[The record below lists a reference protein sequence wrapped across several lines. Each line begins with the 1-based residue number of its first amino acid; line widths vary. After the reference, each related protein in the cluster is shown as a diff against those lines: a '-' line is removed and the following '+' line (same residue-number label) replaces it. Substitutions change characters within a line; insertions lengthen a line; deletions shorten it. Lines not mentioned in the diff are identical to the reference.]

1 MSTTL
6 RLLLADDADLDDATD
21 IGVDE
26 DSDVATVLAG
36 EPSERFAPEGADER
50 FFFFGVVNRS
60 ALALSLFGV
69 ISFSSTADFLFLDF
83 FTSFMV
89 SVVYER

>member
-6 RLLLADDADLDDATD
+6 RLLLADDADLDDAMD

-36 EPSERFAPEGADER
+36 EPSKRFLPGGTDER

-60 ALALSLFGV
+60 ALALSFLGV
-69 ISFSSTADFLFLDF
+69 ISFSDTSDFFFLDF

-89 SVVYER
+89 RVMYDR